1 MVKEYLQW
9 ALLHP
14 GHLHCLHPL
23 QDPPDVEEPGELKSS
38 WVNGRWSQI
47 QSVLAP
53 SGIVLAMSFTVTR
66 DGVDGEDECGSEI
79 GGVNGDTNGCIGGR
93 VHLW

>member
-9 ALLHP
+9 ALLNP
-14 GHLHCLHPL
+14 GRLHCLPPL
-23 QDPPDVEEPGELKSS
+23 QDPPDVEEPGELKSG

-53 SGIVLAMSFTVTR
+53 SGIVLAMSFTVSR
-66 DGVDGEDECGSEI
+66 DGVD
-79 GGVNGDTNGCIGGR
+79 V
-93 VHLW
+93 